1 VLAIEE
7 CACSTAASSCP
18 RVKPDHRL
26 PPHSQPRSDI
36 GNHASLQLPSHAER
50 LDPCIRAQ
58 VFPSAADRSV
68 VQQPHTLLTRPSTL
82 SLTRRTPPSPPY
94 RQCRGITHSL
104 QLAFGLT
111 ETAGYV
117 KYVWQDGAWGQQEWV
132 PGSQIQIP
140 VGSVA
145 LNYGA
150 SCFEGLKAFRQ
161 PDGQVKLFRPDENA
175 KRLCH
180 SAHIV
185 SMPELPQDLFYEA
198 CHTAVA
204 KNLQFVPPHAPH
216 GAAGS
221 LYVRPLLFASGAE
234 LVPMAPKT
242 FTFVVWVTPTGSLYG
257 TAGGK
262 APAVDAFVIEEFD
275 RAAPRGGGPAKLAG
289 NYAPVFR
296 HQQKAKSQGYA
307 ITLHLDSQ
315 NRTHIDEFST
325 SNFIGIKK
333 PAAADEKPTLVVPAS
348 ESILKSVTT
357 KSLIGIAESFG
368 WQVERRPVPFQEVI
382 DGGLSEVMACGTAAA
397 SRTLYSFL

>member
-1 VLAIEE
+1 MA
-7 CACSTAASSCP
+7 P
-18 RVKPDHRL
+18 
-26 PPHSQPRSDI
+26 
-36 GNHASLQLPSHAER
+36 
-50 LDPCIRAQ
+50 Q
-58 VFPSAADRSV
+58 VV
-68 VQQPHTLLTRPSTL
+68 
-82 SLTRRTPPSPPY
+82 PPSPDFDWKNVSPPPPPPLLLSSPPAD
-94 RQCRGITHSL
+94 RPAHIL
-104 QLAFGLT
+104 QHPRPSRVARDPLAFGLT

-275 RAAPRGGGPAKLAG
+275 RAAPRGVGHAKLAG

-382 DGGLSEVMACGTAAA
+382 DGGLSEAITPIKSITYHLSADKLDKITIGDGENAGP
-397 SRTLYSFL
+397 RTLELLAELTGIQAGDRKDERGWTWPAEGIDVAKA

>member
-1 VLAIEE
+1 MA
-7 CACSTAASSCP
+7 P
-18 RVKPDHRL
+18 
-26 PPHSQPRSDI
+26 
-36 GNHASLQLPSHAER
+36 
-50 LDPCIRAQ
+50 Q
-58 VFPSAADRSV
+58 VV
-68 VQQPHTLLTRPSTL
+68 
-82 SLTRRTPPSPPY
+82 PPSPDFDWKN
-94 RQCRGITHSL
+94 
-104 QLAFGLT
+104 LAFGLT

-117 KYVWQDGAWGQQEWV
+117 KYTWQDGAWGPQEWV

-180 SAHIV
+180 SASIV
-185 SMPELPQDLFYEA
+185 SMPELPEHLFFEA

-204 KNLQFVPPHAPH
+204 KNLQFVPPYAPH

-275 RAAPRGGGPAKLAG
+275 RAAPRGVGHAKLAG

-315 NRTHIDEFST
+315 HRTHIDEFST

-333 PAAADEKPTLVVPAS
+333 QTGGSGDSTKPTLVVPAS

-368 WQVERRPVPFQEVI
+368 WAIERRPVPFQEVI

-397 SRTLYSFL
+397 ITPIKSITYHLSADKLDKITIGDGENAGPRTLELLAELTGIQAGDRDDVRGWTWPAEGIDVAKA